1 MVDRGRDARLG
12 DEALAKRL
20 VLARCGAITFSAT
33 GRSRSTWI
41 ARYTTPIPPRP
52 ATASMRWPAKTS
64 PGPKSVTAPR
74 LSVRLVSIATSM
86 RPSSALRA
94 AAWGV
99 VVVGVA
105 VPLARRRLRIPP
117 PVVTASAAAAPVALC
132 VATRRSRSRDAAVC
146 ALQMWAYI
154 ATYQMPHDDPEA
166 LEARVRV
173 DYPVAIDRVIGM
185 GRLPTLRLQRAL
197 ARPGALRP
205 ADQALVWV
213 HWIWFLVPHG
223 TVAYLIVRHREQF
236 PAGAARI
243 YAVFDLGVI
252 VYWLLPTAP
261 PWYAAKHGRIGGA
274 RARRPCGG
282 SWSSTGGVLEGA
294 LAAALQFPG
303 RQPPGSHAVFA
314 FRHLSD
320 GGSRPCGRWPGP
332 GRSRLD
338 VRADARVRLGV
349 SG

>member
-1 MVDRGRDARLG
+1 
-12 DEALAKRL
+12 
-20 VLARCGAITFSAT
+20 
-33 GRSRSTWI
+33 
-41 ARYTTPIPPRP
+41 
-52 ATASMRWPAKTS
+52 
-64 PGPKSVTAPR
+64 
-74 LSVRLVSIATSM
+74 M

-117 PVVTASAAAAPVALC
+117 PVVTASAAAAPVALS
-132 VATRRSRSRDAAVC
+132 VAVRRSRSRDAAVC

-173 DYPVAIDRVIGM
+173 DYPVAIDRAIGL

-213 HWIWFLVPHG
+213 HWIWFFVPHG
-223 TVAYLIVRHREQF
+223 TVAYLLTRHRDHF

-243 YAVFDLGVI
+243 YGVFDLGVI

-261 PWYAAKHGRIGGA
+261 PWYAAKQGRILGAEGEAAMRRIMVEHGEAFWKERWQPLYSFLGGN
-274 RARRPCGG
+274 P
-282 SWSSTGGVLEGA
+282 
-294 LAAALQFPG
+294 LAAMPSL
-303 RQPPGSHAVFA
+303 HFA
-314 FRHLSD
+314 TSLM
-320 GGSRPCGRWPGP
+320 
-332 GRSRLD
+332 
-338 VRADARVRLGV
+338 AARVLAEVGPVPGAVGWTYALTLGFALVYLGEHYVIDLLAGATLAEGVRRAAPAFAPAARSLSRGIQRLGAAAHA
-349 SG
+349 

>member
-1 MVDRGRDARLG
+1 
-12 DEALAKRL
+12 
-20 VLARCGAITFSAT
+20 
-33 GRSRSTWI
+33 
-41 ARYTTPIPPRP
+41 
-52 ATASMRWPAKTS
+52 
-64 PGPKSVTAPR
+64 
-74 LSVRLVSIATSM
+74 M

-117 PVVTASAAAAPVALC
+117 PLVTASAAAAPVALS
-132 VATRRSRSRDAAVC
+132 VAARRSRPRDVAVC

-166 LEARVRV
+166 LAARVRI
-173 DYPVAIDRVIGM
+173 DYPVTIDRAIGL

-223 TVAYLIVRHREQF
+223 TVAYLIARHRDHF

-243 YAVFDLGVI
+243 YGVFDLGVI
-252 VYWLLPTAP
+252 VYWVLPTAP
-261 PWYAAKHGRIGGA
+261 PWYAAKHGRIVGA
-274 RARRPCGG
+274 EGDAAMRRIMVEHG
-282 SWSSTGGVLEGA
+282 
-294 LAAALQFPG
+294 
-303 RQPPGSHAVFA
+303 
-314 FRHLSD
+314 
-320 GGSRPCGRWPGP
+320 
-332 GRSRLD
+332 
-338 VRADARVRLGV
+338 
-349 SG
+349 

>member
-1 MVDRGRDARLG
+1 
-12 DEALAKRL
+12 
-20 VLARCGAITFSAT
+20 
-33 GRSRSTWI
+33 
-41 ARYTTPIPPRP
+41 
-52 ATASMRWPAKTS
+52 
-64 PGPKSVTAPR
+64 
-74 LSVRLVSIATSM
+74 M

-117 PVVTASAAAAPVALC
+117 PLVTASAAAAPVALC

-173 DYPVAIDRVIGM
+173 DYPVAIDRVLGM

-223 TVAYLIVRHREQF
+223 TVAYLILRHREQF

-252 VYWLLPTAP
+252 VYWAIADRPAVVCREA
-261 PWYAAKHGRIGGA
+261 WADRRSGGRGGHAADHGRA
-274 RARRPCGG
+274 R
-282 SWSSTGGVLEGA
+282 
-294 LAAALQFPG
+294 
-303 RQPPGSHAVFA
+303 
-314 FRHLSD
+314 
-320 GGSRPCGRWPGP
+320 
-332 GRSRLD
+332 
-338 VRADARVRLGV
+338 
-349 SG
+349 